1 MCRFIQRVRSQLPEC
16 DAQSLTQ
23 LALGLSVLG
32 PKLSTGWMAA
42 FVRALQRQPTALD
55 LQVQVSIMHGASVFL
70 IGRQS
75 GVMASLAPP
84 CQAQVQTQ
92 QPAACT
98 LPSQQCVSS

>member
-55 LQVQVSIMHGASVFL
+55 LQVQVRIMHGASV
-70 IGRQS
+70 QS
-75 GVMASLAPP
+75 GRE
-84 CQAQVQTQ
+84 
-92 QPAACT
+92 
-98 LPSQQCVSS
+98 

>member
-1 MCRFIQRVRSQLPEC
+1 MGADQIDAFAPQMALLTGAMRPLNMCRFIQRVRSQLPEC

-55 LQVQVSIMHGASVFL
+55 LQVQVRIMRGERSF
-70 IGRQS
+70 
-75 GVMASLAPP
+75 
-84 CQAQVQTQ
+84 
-92 QPAACT
+92 
-98 LPSQQCVSS
+98 